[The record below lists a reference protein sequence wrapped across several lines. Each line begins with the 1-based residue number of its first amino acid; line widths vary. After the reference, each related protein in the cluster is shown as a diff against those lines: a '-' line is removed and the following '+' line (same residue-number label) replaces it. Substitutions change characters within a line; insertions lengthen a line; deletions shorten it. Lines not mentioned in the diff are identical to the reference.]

1 MSISEADAKT
11 KACFQAQTFA
21 GSQQVADGPG
31 PHCIASDCM
40 AWRWSR
46 AKETEAYL
54 AAVQAHMK
62 EHGVNFNVATQ
73 KVYAE
78 IGSTFEQVEGFCGL
92 AGKVTA

>member
-40 AWRWSR
+40 SWRWSR
-46 AKETEAYL
+46 ADYSAERVFRTHPL
-54 AAVQAHMK
+54 ASRDAAA
-62 EHGVNFNVATQ
+62 FCAACTA
-73 KVYAE
+73 AE
-78 IGSTFEQVEGFCGL
+78 R
-92 AGKVTA
+92 AAPMGKPL

>member
-1 MSISEADAKT
+1 MNEAAAKT
-11 KACFQAQTFA
+11 KRCPMPMGTMNDSSVQYR
-21 GSQQVADGPG
+21 
-31 PHCIASDCM
+31 CIASDCM

-78 IGSTFEQVEGFCGL
+78 IGSTFEQVEGFCGM
-92 AGKVTA
+92 AGKS